1 MQAAAFFYFC
11 QLMINSVV
19 SFIHGVLDW
28 FYPPFKRIMPI
39 QTFRYAACGGGNVL
53 LDFCIYTFSYT
64 LLFNQS
70 YVETPILTITPHIAS
85 FLLAFC
91 VSFPLG
97 FFLNRYV
104 VFDSRETRKRE
115 QLPKYF
121 GVAMMAFLINYFC
134 LKVFVE
140 TFELNAIVARAITIV
155 VAVAFSYYAQKH
167 FTFK

>member
-1 MQAAAFFYFC
+1 
-11 QLMINSVV
+11 MINNIV
-19 SFIHGVLDW
+19 SIIHNIIDW
-28 FYPPFKRIMPI
+28 FYPPFKKLMPK

-53 LDFCIYTFSYT
+53 LDFSIYTISYT
-64 LLFNQS
+64 FLFNQS
-70 YVETPILTITPHIAS
+70 FVETPWLTITPHIAS

-91 VSFPLG
+91 ISFPLG
-97 FFLNRYV
+97 YFLNRYV
-104 VFDSRETRKRE
+104 VFDSRDVRKRE

-121 GVAMMAFLINYFC
+121 AVSMVAFLINYFC

-140 TFELNAIVARAITIV
+140 TFELNAIVARVITIV